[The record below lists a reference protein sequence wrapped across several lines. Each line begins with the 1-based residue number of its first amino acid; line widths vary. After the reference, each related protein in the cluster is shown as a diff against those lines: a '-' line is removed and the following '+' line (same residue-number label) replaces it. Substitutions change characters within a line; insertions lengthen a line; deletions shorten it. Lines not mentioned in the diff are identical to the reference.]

1 VPTLPKS
8 KPTSESV
15 PLQETLHGRKWDSVR
30 RPQSGTPLNRCAG
43 CADKPYVHTGNDN
56 KRLQRLWRGATR
68 GTSVVEFALIAPT
81 VFLLL
86 FAVFDFARLFYV
98 ETTLQNAVRVAGR
111 YGATGN
117 HLPDPQHQGQT
128 LSRVNSMI
136 QIAQQA
142 AMGIS
147 TSNIQISSVGG
158 GSGSAGGPG
167 DTLTVSLTTNLQL
180 ITPIVGKFFNNGT
193 YTFTVSVS
201 FKNEPFSPSN
211 TS

>member
-1 VPTLPKS
+1 
-8 KPTSESV
+8 
-15 PLQETLHGRKWDSVR
+15 
-30 RPQSGTPLNRCAG
+30 
-43 CADKPYVHTGNDN
+43 
-56 KRLQRLWRGATR
+56 
-68 GTSVVEFALIAPT
+68 
-81 VFLLL
+81 
-86 FAVFDFARLFYV
+86 
-98 ETTLQNAVRVAGR
+98 
-111 YGATGN
+111 
-117 HLPDPQHQGQT
+117 
-128 LSRVNSMI
+128 MI

-180 ITPIVGKFFNNGT
+180 ITPIVLKFFNNGT